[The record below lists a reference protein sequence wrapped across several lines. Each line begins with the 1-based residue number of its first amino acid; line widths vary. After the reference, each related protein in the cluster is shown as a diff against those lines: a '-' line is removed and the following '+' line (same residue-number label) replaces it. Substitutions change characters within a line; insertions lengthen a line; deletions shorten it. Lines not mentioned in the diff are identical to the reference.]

1 MNPCNGGKM
10 KIYFQTAV
18 IKAILQQPESQAQGL
33 KASFKGRTVEI
44 RSEYW
49 DPCLTLIFT
58 QHSHNHFEGYYW
70 CEKQENGEMVF
81 DMPINIDVEIGKK
94 SGKYY
99 DWYQHYGF
107 KQGQTTLFDHPEDL
121 LEQAMFQ
128 YLRQPIEQGKTLCPI
143 KWYTKGGMSAE
154 FQICPKYQLT
164 ANKIKVDNRTLHQI
178 QLMRSIPRYDLVMG
192 ELGGYVEHE
201 KNLSFEGDCWLEASR
216 RGYFPIAY
224 GNAKVTENARLFGQ
238 VIING
243 NAEISGNANIH
254 AAKSWKITVTDNA
267 RVSENAFIRNKFCDC
282 DLYIGNNLSVTEDLE
297 HKLLRNHQLVNLY
310 QQNKE

>member
-1 MNPCNGGKM
+1 M

-18 IKAILQQPESQAQGL
+18 IKAILQQHESQAQGL

-58 QHSHNHFEGYYW
+58 QHRHNHFEGYYW
-70 CEKQENGEMVF
+70 CEKQENGEIVF
-81 DMPINIDVEIGKK
+81 DMPINIDVKIGKK

-99 DWYQHYGF
+99 DWCQHYGF

-128 YLRQPIEQGKTLCPI
+128 YLCQPIEQGKTLCPI

-164 ANKIKVDNRTLHQI
+164 
-178 QLMRSIPRYDLVMG
+178 
-192 ELGGYVEHE
+192 
-201 KNLSFEGDCWLEASR
+201 
-216 RGYFPIAY
+216 
-224 GNAKVTENARLFGQ
+224 
-238 VIING
+238 
-243 NAEISGNANIH
+243 
-254 AAKSWKITVTDNA
+254 
-267 RVSENAFIRNKFCDC
+267 
-282 DLYIGNNLSVTEDLE
+282 
-297 HKLLRNHQLVNLY
+297 
-310 QQNKE
+310 